1 MFLKTVLILR
11 IFTSHYVSINSIFT
25 LTKVRPPMAFTS
37 HYVSINSSRRNASI
51 FELANLHPT
60 MYLLIP
66 SKTAI
71 LIIIVQRFTSHYV
84 SINSGNRLK
93 YCRKVLEF
101 TSHYVS
107 INSFYSITSAELSST
122 FTSHYVS
129 INSIPTLPVINMS
142 DTFTSHYVSINS
154 SDTEPSN
161 AFQLIFTSHYV
172 SINSIQQPQSVGQLL
187 QDLHPTMYL
196 LILFLFT
203 IHCYIQL
210 HLHPTMYLLIL
221 TLQRQGIQVSV
232 FTSHY
237 VSINSVCLL
246 KLYYL
251 LL

>member
-37 HYVSINSSRRNASI
+37 HYVSINSEQSQD
-51 FELANLHPT
+51 EL
-60 MYLLIP
+60 
-66 SKTAI
+66 
-71 LIIIVQRFTSHYV
+71 FTS
-84 SINSGNRLK
+84 K
-93 YCRKVLEF
+93 
-101 TSHYVS
+101 
-107 INSFYSITSAELSST
+107 
-122 FTSHYVS
+122 
-129 INSIPTLPVINMS
+129 
-142 DTFTSHYVSINS
+142 
-154 SDTEPSN
+154 
-161 AFQLIFTSHYV
+161 IFTSHYV

>member
-37 HYVSINSSRRNASI
+37 HYVSINSEQSQDA
-51 FELANLHPT
+51 L
-60 MYLLIP
+60 
-66 SKTAI
+66 
-71 LIIIVQRFTSHYV
+71 FTSK
-84 SINSGNRLK
+84 I
-93 YCRKVLEF
+93 
-101 TSHYVS
+101 
-107 INSFYSITSAELSST
+107 
-122 FTSHYVS
+122 
-129 INSIPTLPVINMS
+129 
-142 DTFTSHYVSINS
+142 FTSHYVSINS

>member
-1 MFLKTVLILR
+1 MYLLILFLHLQR
-11 IFTSHYVSINSIFT
+11 YV
-25 LTKVRPPMAFTS
+25 LPW
-37 HYVSINSSRRNASI
+37 H
-51 FELANLHPT
+51 LHPT

-71 LIIIVQRFTSHYV
+71 LIIIVQR
-84 SINSGNRLK
+84 
-93 YCRKVLEF
+93 
-101 TSHYVS
+101 
-107 INSFYSITSAELSST
+107 
-122 FTSHYVS
+122 
-129 INSIPTLPVINMS
+129 
-142 DTFTSHYVSINS
+142 FTSHYVSINS

-237 VSINSVCLL
+237 VSINSVYLL

>member
-1 MFLKTVLILR
+1 MYLLILFLHLQR
-11 IFTSHYVSINSIFT
+11 YV
-25 LTKVRPPMAFTS
+25 LPW
-37 HYVSINSSRRNASI
+37 H
-51 FELANLHPT
+51 LHPT

-71 LIIIVQRFTSHYV
+71 LIIIVQR
-84 SINSGNRLK
+84 
-93 YCRKVLEF
+93 
-101 TSHYVS
+101 
-107 INSFYSITSAELSST
+107 
-122 FTSHYVS
+122 
-129 INSIPTLPVINMS
+129 
-142 DTFTSHYVSINS
+142 
-154 SDTEPSN
+154 
-161 AFQLIFTSHYV
+161 FTSHYV

>member
-1 MFLKTVLILR
+1 MKNISLEITPIR
-11 IFTSHYVSINSIFT
+11 RFTFHYVSINSIFT
-25 LTKVRPPMAFTS
+25 LTKVRPPMAFTSHYVSINSEQSQDELFTSKIFTS

-129 INSIPTLPVINMS
+129 INSI
-142 DTFTSHYVSINS
+142 
-154 SDTEPSN
+154 
-161 AFQLIFTSHYV
+161 
-172 SINSIQQPQSVGQLL
+172 QQPQSVGQLL

-237 VSINSVCLL
+237 VSILSLIHI
-246 KLYYL
+246 
-251 LL
+251 